1 MTMIMIRDQRRGT
14 QTKKNMVVG
23 HHRGKTQRKDT
34 ATTDGMVEETVI
46 IAMDVMEEEGE
57 IGIPIKMAGVM
68 MAVLIGDTIRLG
80 MRDVTRGK
88 KKITM
93 QMKIDMPV
101 EIEEG

>member
-1 MTMIMIRDQRRGT
+1 
-14 QTKKNMVVG
+14 
-23 HHRGKTQRKDT
+23 
-34 ATTDGMVEETVI
+34 MVEETVI
-46 IAMDVMEEEGE
+46 IAIDVMEEEGG

-68 MAVLIGDTIRLG
+68 TAVLIGDTIRLG